1 MPNLELVDPSMFDEI
16 HRNLLTLL
24 DRPRPKEEW
33 RRIFEYS
40 WSSPEE
46 HVGYALYEDGEP
58 VAFLGLLFHE
68 RELGGATRR
77 FCNVSSWIARE
88 PYRHQATLLVL
99 ALRRLD
105 GYTITN
111 LSPNRIAYEVFE
123 RLGFQDLETHWTI
136 LGPGRILRPSTFTSE
151 VRLSGSRDHLDDV
164 LGDSCSRIL
173 NDHRDSTYHA
183 AAEFPGGYCY
193 VVYTLARRWYLPSV
207 RIHFFSD
214 KEGFERTL
222 PRLQF
227 YWLRR
232 HGAVVAECDSRLLEG
247 VELPGSRRI
256 PRTIPRMY
264 RSSDLERSQIDNLYS
279 EVVLLNLV

>member
-16 HRNLLTLL
+16 HRHLLTLL
-24 DRPRPKEEW
+24 DRSRPKEEW

-40 WSSPEE
+40 WPRPEE

-77 FCNVSSWIARE
+77 FCNVSSWIAKK
-88 PYRHQATLLVL
+88 PYRQQATLLVL

-123 RLGFQDLETHWTI
+123 RLGFQELETHWTI
-136 LGPGRILRPSTFTSE
+136 LSPGRILRPSTFTSE
-151 VRLSGSRDHLDDV
+151 VRLSGSRDRLDEVLDDT
-164 LGDSCSRIL
+164 CSRIL
-173 NDHRDSTYHA
+173 DDHRDSAHHA
-183 AAEFPGGYCY
+183 VAEFPGGYCY
-193 VVYTLARRWYLPSV
+193 VVYTLARRRYLPSV

-214 KEGFERTL
+214 RDGFEKSL
-222 PRLQF
+222 PRLQL
-227 YWLRR
+227 YWLRW
-232 HGAVVAECDSRLLEG
+232 HGAVLTECDSRLLEG
-247 VELPGSRRI
+247 VELPWSHRVS
-256 PRTIPRMY
+256 RTIPRLY
-264 RSSDLERSQIDNLYS
+264 RSSELEGSQIDNLYS